1 MFMDNKWRPYICHQQ
16 KVLEGDRIFDWSEAE
31 VKYSV
36 TFQNLKAG
44 GKNIW
49 PLLINNK
56 QYCLIFINSLVKIMW
71 K

>member
-44 GKNIW
+44 GKPTYMASIH
-49 PLLINNK
+49 
-56 QYCLIFINSLVKIMW
+56 
-71 K
+71 